1 VRLRAGRG
9 RRAVARLWRPGCS
22 GELTKSEHAL
32 AFLLFDLAA
41 CIQHDTTPPM
51 PPPVVVD

>member
-1 VRLRAGRG
+1 MACG
-9 RRAVARLWRPGCS
+9 S
-22 GELTKSEHAL
+22 ELTKSEHAL